1 MFLHLVW
8 SLPRA
13 GEASRGYLHGGVIVD
28 FIGQKPPTSRLSL
41 LLLDLIIMTVQC
53 LMLAAHQDRERLRTI
68 VLPIRNTTPNAE
80 GTSAPTATTQDHDAE
95 ERGVNR
101 DVEALGDETNEV
113 EMRSLSDSRAGEG
126 GDSQEATGLL
136 EAGSSRGATAP
147 DLIGVLRSGN
157 SVLGNFHIINAV
169 RVASNEQQTTTSTTT
184 ASSFQSLGYNV
195 TLAAMAA
202 ERRARLQT
210 QRRQQ

>member
-1 MFLHLVW
+1 M
-8 SLPRA
+8 
-13 GEASRGYLHGGVIVD
+13 D

-68 VLPIRNTTPNAE
+68 VLPIRNTTTPNAE

-113 EMRSLSDSRAGEG
+113 EMRPLSNSRAGEG

-136 EAGSSRGATAP
+136 EAGPSRGATTP